1 MPSESGDR
9 PKVLLVEDDPTL
21 SRLYVAYLE
30 RAGVTPYHAATVA
43 EAKAT
48 LAQIQPSVVLLDL
61 ILPDG
66 HGFEVLQSL
75 RDGES
80 DAPVIVVT
88 SGGSISSAVE
98 SMRAGAYDFLV
109 KPFSPEQFLAVIKKV
124 LG

>member
-1 MPSESGDR
+1 MPSEPGDR

-30 RAGVTPYHAATVA
+30 RAGVTPLHAATVA

-66 HGFEVLQSL
+66 HGFEVLQTL
-75 RDGES
+75 RDGV
-80 DAPVIVVT
+80 PVN
-88 SGGSISSAVE
+88 
-98 SMRAGAYDFLV
+98 RA
-109 KPFSPEQFLAVIKKV
+109 
-124 LG
+124 